1 MARNTQL
8 FYDWNNDVNGFIW
21 PGNIFNESKA
31 PFIRGDKDDSENT
44 EDLDEADY
52 DIGFNDDDTRN
63 FTLVKMDVYGD
74 LSKDDEGKFI
84 VPETYRQ
91 YASDKYVYQVYVGVM
106 AEGTMPLYPELY
118 KRGIK
123 YNGYLSEGLNN
134 VEGTKETLWLF
145 DAGSRQIIGKT
156 ETGETLLAQA
166 FTLST
171 LKFSP
176 DDGFYF
182 LVGNTKYLPFSQS
195 LNCYLKDLSVGGFAA
210 WDEHNELKLLIPK
223 VGSECWNGIPV
234 YYKKRNLFNL
244 QKYRPEAIKK
254 HDNEIVAMFAEVP
267 LVDKINLFDVDAT
280 TKKVTS
286 VYYYKTREIIG
297 SFCVWVKNMR
307 RLWPHIDG
315 RNADEVL
322 DNALADESKAW
333 MTPEEFYN
341 KNTTTTKNIKS
352 GQDGY
357 TIAKVKTK
365 DTEEKKTIPVW
376 FWVNSLAN
384 WCTFKHNERHCT
396 ELCVWNGRNGWDEL
410 DDIIKP
416 NSDARII
423 LYTYFYDWTRFIRG
437 VNVSSKI
444 YRNNRMRYKY
454 IKLPFESKFSQY
466 DENNFQCIKIGRVH
480 LDDKGMQRY
489 PFSTGIPPVM
499 RLPSGE
505 LALIYHLVLPGMTKK
520 HEVIWPDNMDF
531 INSVCQAYFGKGDDK
546 TIKDDWKRF
555 YKLKDVL
562 EEKASEVVTDDVST
576 LIKAEEINT
585 IREDNVLQNVTLNI
599 PRQYPETLDATPD
612 SYVEDWRQ

>member
-267 LVDKINLFDVDAT
+267 LVDKINLF
-280 TKKVTS
+280 
-286 VYYYKTREIIG
+286 EI
-297 SFCVWVKNMR
+297 
-307 RLWPHIDG
+307 
-315 RNADEVL
+315 E
-322 DNALADESKAW
+322 
-333 MTPEEFYN
+333 
-341 KNTTTTKNIKS
+341 
-352 GQDGY
+352 
-357 TIAKVKTK
+357 
-365 DTEEKKTIPVW
+365 
-376 FWVNSLAN
+376 
-384 WCTFKHNERHCT
+384 
-396 ELCVWNGRNGWDEL
+396 
-410 DDIIKP
+410 
-416 NSDARII
+416 
-423 LYTYFYDWTRFIRG
+423 
-437 VNVSSKI
+437 
-444 YRNNRMRYKY
+444 
-454 IKLPFESKFSQY
+454 
-466 DENNFQCIKIGRVH
+466 IGR
-480 LDDKGMQRY
+480 
-489 PFSTGIPPVM
+489 
-499 RLPSGE
+499 
-505 LALIYHLVLPGMTKK
+505 
-520 HEVIWPDNMDF
+520 
-531 INSVCQAYFGKGDDK
+531 
-546 TIKDDWKRF
+546 
-555 YKLKDVL
+555 
-562 EEKASEVVTDDVST
+562 ASC
-576 LIKAEEINT
+576 
-585 IREDNVLQNVTLNI
+585 RERV
-599 PRQYPETLDATPD
+599 
-612 SYVEDWRQ
+612 